1 MQTSISDYD
10 QYRNACLEAATNN
23 EKFSIF
29 KRNSHYTEILEHTSY
44 EAGKH
49 YAEFILKSNFNFD
62 KLSLLKS
69 NDTQGSAAIAEY
81 PVPFGYI
88 SPSTLYYIKVLADL
102 ENMFGSLDRMNI
114 VEIGVG
120 YGGQC
125 KIISDYFKPASYTLV
140 DLAEPLAL
148 AKRYHR
154 DYRYENINYLTQD
167 KLPSDTSYDLLISNY
182 AFSECARPV
191 QLDYIDK
198 IINKSKQGYI
208 LYNDISN
215 RFGIDSLSKEE
226 FTTLVACSEKP
237 EEPLSGVNNC
247 ILYW

>member
-10 QYRNACLEAATNN
+10 QYRNACLEAATSN
-23 EKFSIF
+23 EKFSTF
-29 KRNSHYTEILEHTSY
+29 KRNPHYTEILEHTSY
-44 EAGKH
+44 HAGRD
-49 YAEFILKSNFNFD
+49 YAEFILKSSFNFN
-62 KLSLLKS
+62 KLGLLKS
-69 NDTQGSAAIAEY
+69 NDTQGNAAIEEY
-81 PVPFGYI
+81 PSPFGYI

-102 ENMFGSLDRMNI
+102 ENMFGSLDGMNI

-154 DYRYENINYLTQD
+154 DYRYENIKYLTQD
-167 KLPSDTSYDLLISNY
+167 KLPSDATYDLLISNY

-198 IINKSKQGYI
+198 VIAKSKKGYI
-208 LYNDISN
+208 LYNDISS
-215 RFGIDSLSKEE
+215 RFGIDSLSKQE
-226 FTTLVACSEKP
+226 FTDLITCSEKP
-237 EEPLSGVNNC
+237 EEPLSGHNNC